1 MLGLGHSARRSGDRH
16 CGELTGL
23 RGSSQETELRLRP
36 EELVLREMVG
46 RKTQTK
52 PSGSKAGGTTRTKT
66 RAREWTFKTVQEIPE
81 GTSPSA
87 RGRVAR
93 GGKDREGPAHAGPT
107 GM

>member
-66 RAREWTFKTVQEIPE
+66 RAREWTFKTVQEIPD
-81 GTSPSA
+81 GTSQSE

-93 GGKDREGPAHAGPT
+93 G
-107 GM
+107 